1 MRNNSEVSITDVVNS
16 KASSD
21 APTIELKPFLR
32 WAGGKR
38 QLLDR
43 IHKVF
48 PQEFSLDRNS
58 FYEPFIGGG
67 ALTFSLASG
76 QFGATSSVYPRQ
88 SKVLIGD
95 QNPDL
100 VAVYTTIRDD
110 VDSLIKLLKSPR
122 FEISEK
128 AYYSVRNMDCC
139 QTGVEAAARFIY
151 LNKTGFNGLWRV
163 NSKGHYN
170 VPWGQLKNPT
180 IFEPETLRSV
190 AQRLVGARITHTEYS
205 SAVNSAVANDV
216 VYFDP
221 PYIPLST
228 SSSFSQY
235 AMADFGLMEQN
246 QLAATIAILKSKSV
260 DVILSNSDT
269 ELSREIFGSVMNL
282 YQIDASRAI
291 AAKASSRG
299 SVKEIIGTTMK
310 IEENLLP
317 SEMTP
322 ISFC

>member
-1 MRNNSEVSITDVVNS
+1 M
-16 KASSD
+16 
-21 APTIELKPFLR
+21 LPFLR

-38 QLLDR
+38 KLAGL
-43 IHKVF
+43 I
-48 PQEFSLDRNS
+48 SNS
-58 FYEPFIGGG
+58 IPDSFWKSNNIFYEPFVGGG
-67 ALTFSLASG
+67 AVMLHLGNHKSKMYVE
-76 QFGATSSVYPRQ
+76 GAR
-88 SKVLIGD
+88 LHIND
-95 QNPDL
+95 MNPDL
-100 VAVYTTIRDD
+100 ICTYQVIQNEVEELILQLEILSKDLSQDKYYEIRAQQN
-110 VDSLIKLLKSPR
+110 LEGIER
-122 FEISEK
+122 
-128 AYYSVRNMDCC
+128 
-139 QTGVEAAARFIY
+139 AARFIY

-246 QLAATIAILKSKSV
+246 QLAETIAILKSKSV

>member
-151 LNKTGFNGLWRV
+151 LNRLCFNGLYRV
-163 NSKGHYN
+163 NSSGRFN
-170 VPWGQLKNPT
+170 VPYGRITKPT
-180 IFEPETLRSV
+180 ICDEPLLRAINSFLSSVDINHGSFEET
-190 AQRLVGARITHTEYS
+190 TS
-205 SAVNSAVANDV
+205 SAAAGDL

-221 PYIPLST
+221 PYIPVSPTASFTRYST
-228 SSSFSQY
+228 D
-235 AMADFGLMEQN
+235 DFAEQDHSELMSCIVN
-246 QLAATIAILKSKSV
+246 LTNRGV
-260 DVILSNSDT
+260 NVILSNSHT
-269 ELSREIFGSVMNL
+269 EKTSEIYGTGALQL
-282 YQIDASRAI
+282 YTLTANRSIS
-291 AAKASSRG
+291 ASSKSRQKT
-299 SVKEIIGTTMK
+299 SEIIGVSYDIDTPAGLEK
-310 IEENLLP
+310 I
-317 SEMTP
+317 
-322 ISFC
+322 

>member
-1 MRNNSEVSITDVVNS
+1 M
-16 KASSD
+16 
-21 APTIELKPFLR
+21 LPFLR

-38 QLLDR
+38 KLAGL
-43 IHKVF
+43 I
-48 PQEFSLDRNS
+48 SNS
-58 FYEPFIGGG
+58 IPDSFWKSNNIFYEPFVGGG
-67 ALTFSLASG
+67 AVMLHLGNHKSKMYVD
-76 QFGATSSVYPRQ
+76 GAR
-88 SKVLIGD
+88 LHIND
-95 QNPDL
+95 MNPDL
-100 VAVYTTIRDD
+100 ICTYQVIQNEVEGLILQLEILSKDLSKEKYYEIRAQQN
-110 VDSLIKLLKSPR
+110 LEGIGR
-122 FEISEK
+122 
-128 AYYSVRNMDCC
+128 
-139 QTGVEAAARFIY
+139 AARFIY

-205 SAVNSAVANDV
+205 SAVDSAVASDV

-235 AMADFGLMEQN
+235 AMADFGLKEQN
-246 QLAATIAILKSKSV
+246 QLAETIAILKSKSV

-310 IEENLLP
+310 IDENVLP